1 MMEEGHKDIFLSCFK
16 CGRIVKSSDSECP
29 RCGLQFGP
37 GTLFECPFCCG
48 LIWRN
53 ATVCSTCGIDLAK
66 FSENVEKSSEGFDMD
81 EFVDNIITNELKDM
95 KASVRRVACPGCG
108 LMIRGD
114 EERCPRCDLPLEE
127 AQVDCPV
134 CGEKLPLSAK
144 ACTNCQAMLAEPPVE
159 GELRPPE
166 EEAVA
171 EILGV
176 KTKPPK
182 QAKAKPVK
190 KAEPPKKKVEK
201 KAEKKPEKKPEK
213 RAKAK
218 KPS

>member
-1 MMEEGHKDIFLSCFK
+1 M
-16 CGRIVKSSDSECP
+16 
-29 RCGLQFGP
+29 
-37 GTLFECPFCCG
+37 
-48 LIWRN
+48 
-53 ATVCSTCGIDLAK
+53 
-66 FSENVEKSSEGFDMD
+66 
-81 EFVDNIITNELKDM
+81 
-95 KASVRRVACPGCG
+95 
-108 LMIRGD
+108 
-114 EERCPRCDLPLEE
+114 
-127 AQVDCPV
+127 DCPV

-176 KTKPPK
+176 KRKPPK
-182 QAKAKPVK
+182 QAKAKPAK
-190 KAEPPKKKVEK
+190 RAEPPKKKVEK
-201 KAEKKPEKKPEK
+201 KAEKKPEK